1 MHFRRTL
8 LGMNWELVATL
19 EIAAN
24 HEEYFFL
31 TTSTIGRL
39 LLMLIL
45 KQFALIRRIFEESSD
60 QRCQIYL
67 MFELLYAFQKPTELN
82 L

>member
-1 MHFRRTL
+1 MHFKRTL

-31 TTSTIGRL
+31 TTRTIRRR

-45 KQFALIRRIFEESSD
+45 KQFALIQRICSSD